1 MNDVGRLHASVGMT
15 NLTDPGN
22 TTDNPINGTTKS
34 TGWHLYWDASY
45 SDNPNDS
52 NAWVAQI
59 VNKAGTDQWWVRS
72 RSGGTITNGTAWHSG
87 WRHLITADQAGVG
100 SATKPVYINANGEV
114 QATTYSFNANINGGV
129 ANRIAYYS
137 SVNAIDSGS
146 ITTDGSYLGA
156 VSYLSINTAHQ
167 TGYRLYVNGTSYL
180 NGAVSFANNTWNK
193 IGDDAQ
199 LGDINLG
206 GHIGIQGLNG
216 NTGIFFTTYN
226 QSTKTTGG
234 NLTWDGTKFIFSNL
248 VAISTNNNTLT
259 IGSQNTSY
267 SHIENSADIPFYFNK
282 GIYVDGFMK
291 PYSNNNRDLGD
302 ASHRWASLHI
312 YRNVNIYG
320 NESTG
325 DENHIK
331 FNASDNSQRAIITFN
346 GNTDNTANSTTHLKI
361 ATSYGDIRLNA
372 ASKNISIGD
381 GNNALLYRTSTAT
394 RAGIYYHT
402 SGRESVVFANKYG
415 HASWIFVNNIDPA
428 EKKQWNSLG
437 TTPAV
442 QIHHNAL
449 YINRAVRDS
458 DTADFNFYV
467 NGTSY
472 LNGQVSVKTLSG
484 LEGGHVILFC
494 KNNIVS
500 TSTPKVGTTTNLT
513 TSDSDAE
520 WLKATLK
527 AICATYPNYSSVVF
541 KGKIAPNSEGYYE
554 VCIYNTDTVD
564 SNGLPRYSYGT
575 FRKYT
580 GNYYVFGTSD
590 YSYYCTS
597 IVQNSGTW
605 NISITGNANTAT
617 ALTSNAGGT
626 EQPIYF
632 SGGKPVATSYA
643 LKATVNAGTA
653 SRIAYYSGDRAI
665 SSGGITTDGNYLGAV
680 SYLSVNT
687 AHQTS
692 YRLSVNGAG
701 LINNNLTVG
710 TSNAGGFGLA
720 QTNGTGLGI
729 ALYGGPRA
737 TIPEYGLAFA
747 LTGNQGKWGDVQAD
761 WATYFTMNTN
771 NQRGW
776 IWKAYNSTA
785 ETAMAGALS
794 SRGVFTARAVGN
806 NEVFIAFPQGGTY
819 HTQTPTVTGALK
831 ITLPQFKSNTM
842 MQFDINIYMYEG
854 DNRMSATY
862 TVGGYLYGDSG
873 WYANSSRAYST
884 GIGPNKNL
892 TVRFGYDGSKA
903 CVMIGEVNTTWNY
916 PQVSVSNITYGYSNY
931 GINSFG
937 YGWTISFIT
946 TLPTTISGSITNP
959 AIYKDGTAN
968 RIAWFN
974 TATQI
979 SSGSITTDGGYL
991 GNVSYL
997 SINTAH
1003 QTGYRLYVNGDSY
1016 ISGWSRAANGF
1027 YVHDTGVHYT
1037 HQGNF
1042 GEINTTKGNELI
1054 FSGNNATGYIN
1065 YRAASRGTTYTT
1077 WVWNAGSS
1085 SSYAT
1090 HKIGHLHNGANNTY
1104 DIGAT
1109 GTRWRTGYFQTSLLI
1124 GGTSYTAG
1132 NSAAAGS
1139 FFGQGYIEMSSSTP
1153 FIDFHQ
1159 NHSTADFTSRIIANA
1174 ANRLEFDRGGTPA
1187 NLSYN
1192 SRTITPM
1199 VFFNGNPVY
1208 TNSDFEAAGHFMNNR
1223 PSSGGG
1229 YYLYG
1234 NNVEYGHFYIS
1245 TIGTANSGDGNATRG
1260 AQGEVYLNVG
1270 NSITRPAAGTA
1281 GGANNARGR
1290 IHVYGTGGGYTRI
1303 MDGEWYGNN
1312 LTVVSGGSTTANTE
1326 HLSYVIA
1333 GNSANVAS
1341 TASHTEG
1348 VLRLYSA
1355 ATHYHQIRGRSTTT
1369 NYTHYLPNQNSWI
1382 AVGGNGSNT
1391 GVGSTT
1397 QPVYLSADGI
1407 LSTTTY
1413 SLSAT
1418 ISGGTASRI
1427 AYYSAAHTISS
1438 GSIVTDGGYLG
1449 SVSYLSV
1456 NTAHQTGY
1464 RAYIN
1469 GTTYFNGNTTHNG
1482 IAYFANGTTYYI
1494 NNSGDSR
1501 LRYLGVGSAAPSTS
1515 YALNIG
1521 GNVFLNGI
1529 HYFGNGTTY
1538 YINNSAVGY
1547 FPDFRVDQVRLD
1559 SNWIGFY
1566 QSNNAGGNRY
1576 GYVQADAS
1584 YMYFRK
1590 ENGNSGFNFNG
1601 NLIPSATN
1609 SFDLGTSANRWRT
1622 LYMQGNI
1629 VMQDMGT
1636 PASYPATAN
1645 KITWS
1650 GGTDGAELYYQV
1662 DSADNGRF
1670 FINMKDDGSALIALA
1685 YGGSAKAYFNPST
1698 PSFYPVTNKTGQ
1710 IGLSSN
1716 KWKHLYV
1723 DNINQALTGGT
1734 RTTAG
1739 GDHGSSANP
1748 RYFPDVWTFNA
1759 AITPAN
1765 GDMITIE
1772 TPGPGHD
1779 YGVFLSTDNGTN
1791 YYPITL
1797 SGTGRLTT
1805 HYPQGTFLVLVFDSD
1820 NSAGSMFARAG
1831 QNNTT
1836 RATVSGGTWRVVNYY
1851 ADGNPG
1857 DWNLRQYTIKA
1868 AAAIRATHVIGGT
1881 DAGYKEVAAGNA
1893 FDIRYTVLFAGSA
1906 ISSGATSS
1914 NNYIHHY
1921 SVNIHNNSNSNISG
1935 WTAYKNLYIKG
1946 TISGTTFTPISG
1958 GSPFVQD
1965 ITAADDGYVYYY
1977 IGRAY
1982 NSNAMTFDTT
1992 GKIIYWY
1999 KENKVQIYTGNIYAN
2014 DITTGAPEADLFSEL
2029 QYNNMITT
2037 VTLVSSDWSAS
2048 APYTQTVSVNGMR
2061 ASANPFFWLADTNS
2075 AAVANAFYYIDIMTT
2090 ANGSVTFKCL
2100 SSKPTVNVPIIIKG
2114 R

>member
-1 MNDVGRLHASVGMT
+1 MAVGSLTGNFIHMYERVHIGSPSGWGSRNAPANGLSVYGGT
-15 NLTDPGN
+15 WLATDNGVVNIGN
-22 TTDNPINGTTKS
+22 TTNTSYKLYNSGTTYLDGNTTLGESSALLRVGKS
-34 TGWHLYWDASY
+34 MNWNQASQYAMIRMTSAAGWSPLLAMKANTGWWTMGHY
-45 SDNPNDS
+45 N
-52 NAWVAQI
+52 
-59 VNKAGTDQWWVRS
+59 T
-72 RSGGTITNGTAWHSG
+72 SG
-87 WRHLITADQAGVG
+87 WNNHLLFTFLADVDVAGVTNAQNHMDYIVRLIPTVYAANTDTTTDRVFVTSPWASGSAAVG
-100 SATKPVYINANGEV
+100 SASQPVYIDANGV
-114 QATTYSFNANINGGV
+114 AQPVSYSLSGTINAGTAT
-129 ANRIAYYS
+129 RIAYYS
-137 SVNAIDSGS
+137 GANAISSGS
-146 ITTDGSYLGA
+146 IITDGTYLHNIGGYNNTSYALSAASAIINSWIRTVGNVGWYSETHGGGWYMSDNTWIRSFNAKRVLIETTVGSLIDILRLTSNQAIAANNWLQGISILGANIVNGANILGVVMGKALSSGNAGYIGYHYAGDNNNASYVTIGHYSYDHLLRVYKNGA
-156 VSYLSINTAHQ
+156 VSIGADNNSYK
-167 TGYRLYVNGTSYL
+167 LYVNGTSY
-180 NGAVSFANNTWNK
+180 
-193 IGDDAQ
+193 
-199 LGDINLG
+199 
-206 GHIGIQGLNG
+206 
-216 NTGIFFTTYN
+216 
-226 QSTKTTGG
+226 
-234 NLTWDGTKFIFSNL
+234 
-248 VAISTNNNTLT
+248 
-259 IGSQNTSY
+259 
-267 SHIENSADIPFYFNK
+267 
-282 GIYVDGFMK
+282 
-291 PYSNNNRDLGD
+291 
-302 ASHRWASLHI
+302 
-312 YRNVNIYG
+312 
-320 NESTG
+320 
-325 DENHIK
+325 
-331 FNASDNSQRAIITFN
+331 FN
-346 GNTDNTANSTTHLKI
+346 GQL
-361 ATSYGDIRLNA
+361 
-372 ASKNISIGD
+372 
-381 GNNALLYRTSTAT
+381 
-394 RAGIYYHT
+394 
-402 SGRESVVFANKYG
+402 F
-415 HASWIFVNNIDPA
+415 
-428 EKKQWNSLG
+428 
-437 TTPAV
+437 
-442 QIHHNAL
+442 
-449 YINRAVRDS
+449 
-458 DTADFNFYV
+458 
-467 NGTSY
+467 
-472 LNGQVSVKTLSG
+472 VKTLSG

-575 FRKYT
+575 FRKYA

-643 LKATVNAGTA
+643 LKATVNNGTA
-653 SRIAYYSGDRAI
+653 NRIAYYSGDRAI
-665 SSGGITTDGNYLGAV
+665 SSG
-680 SYLSVNT
+680 
-687 AHQTS
+687 
-692 YRLSVNGAG
+692 
-701 LINNNLTVG
+701 
-710 TSNAGGFGLA
+710 
-720 QTNGTGLGI
+720 
-729 ALYGGPRA
+729 
-737 TIPEYGLAFA
+737 
-747 LTGNQGKWGDVQAD
+747 
-761 WATYFTMNTN
+761 
-771 NQRGW
+771 
-776 IWKAYNSTA
+776 
-785 ETAMAGALS
+785 
-794 SRGVFTARAVGN
+794 
-806 NEVFIAFPQGGTY
+806 
-819 HTQTPTVTGALK
+819 
-831 ITLPQFKSNTM
+831 
-842 MQFDINIYMYEG
+842 
-854 DNRMSATY
+854 
-862 TVGGYLYGDSG
+862 
-873 WYANSSRAYST
+873 
-884 GIGPNKNL
+884 
-892 TVRFGYDGSKA
+892 
-903 CVMIGEVNTTWNY
+903 
-916 PQVSVSNITYGYSNY
+916 
-931 GINSFG
+931 
-937 YGWTISFIT
+937 
-946 TLPTTISGSITNP
+946 
-959 AIYKDGTAN
+959 
-968 RIAWFN
+968 
-974 TATQI
+974 
-979 SSGSITTDGGYL
+979 SITTDGGYL
-991 GNVSYL
+991 GSISYL

-1016 ISGWSRAANGF
+1016 VSGWSRAANGF

-1090 HKIGHLHNGANNTY
+1090 HKIGHLYSGANNTY

-1109 GTRWRTGYFQTSLLI
+1109 DTRWKTGYFQTSLLI
-1124 GGTSYTAG
+1124 GGTGYTAA

-1139 FFGQGYIEMSSSTP
+1139 IFGQGYIEMSGSTP

-1199 VFFNGNPVY
+1199 VYFNGNAVY
-1208 TNSDFEAAGHFMNNR
+1208 TNSGFEAADYFMNNR
-1223 PSSGGG
+1223 SSAGGG
-1229 YYLYG
+1229 YHLFA
-1234 NNVEYGHFYIS
+1234 NNVEYGRFYIS
-1245 TIGTANSGDGNATRG
+1245 TIGTANSGDDNATRG
-1260 AQGEVYLNVG
+1260 AQGETYLHVG
-1270 NSITRPAAGTA
+1270 NSIARPAAGTA

-1290 IHVYGTGGGYTRI
+1290 VFVYGTGGGYTRI

-1333 GNSANVAS
+1333 GNSANVTS

-1348 VLRLYSA
+1348 ILRLYSA

-1369 NYTHYLPNQNSWI
+1369 HYTHYLPNQNSWI

-1456 NTAHQTGY
+1456 NTAHQTSY

-1469 GTTYFNGNTTHNG
+1469 GNTYFNGNTTHNG

-1547 FPDFRVDQVRLD
+1547 FSDLRVDQVRLD
-1559 SNWIGFY
+1559 GNWVGFY
-1566 QSNNAGGNRY
+1566 QNNNAGGNRY

-1601 NLIPSATN
+1601 NLIPSSTN
-1609 SFDLGTSANRWRT
+1609 SFDLGSSANRWRT

-1893 FDIRYTVLFAGSA
+1893 FDIRYTVLFAGNA
-1906 ISSGATSS
+1906 ISSGATGS

-1946 TISGTTFTPISG
+1946 TISGTIFTPISG

-1982 NSNAMTFDTT
+1982 SGNAMTFDTT
-1992 GKIIYWY
+1992 GKAIFYYKAGKIQIYNGAVMNSSTSEGY
-1999 KENKVQIYTGNIYAN
+1999 VASGAGQANKVWKTDASGNPAWRDDAN
-2014 DITTGAPEADLFSEL
+2014 SWRPVQNVLTSTATDQSLSAAQGKYLWENLLRIDGNSNTYQKVSDL
-2029 QYNNMITT
+2029 NNFYSGVT
-2037 VTLVSSDWSAS
+2037 VTNNAANRPLPSGWATNEFWMIIAS
-2048 APYTQTVSVNGMR
+2048 GHNPGLIFQVAIHSNR
-2061 ASANPFFWLADTNS
+2061 ASFAMRTF
-2075 AAVANAFYYIDIMTT
+2075 
-2090 ANGSVTFKCL
+2090 NGSTW
-2100 SSKPTVNVPIIIKG
+2100 SSWGWLWNSWYHDGILDLYSNGFNV
-2114 R
+2114 